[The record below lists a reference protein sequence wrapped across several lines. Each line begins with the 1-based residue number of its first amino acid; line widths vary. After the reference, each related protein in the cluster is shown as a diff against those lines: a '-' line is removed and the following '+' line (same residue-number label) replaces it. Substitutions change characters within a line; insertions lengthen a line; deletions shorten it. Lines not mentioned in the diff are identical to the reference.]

1 MRNVVILFCVIMAFV
16 SLSCKENRIVMTQ
29 EEISLINDGAD
40 TMRMRV
46 LSIENEK
53 DSLFLRL
60 QAKDLDVEKISTDEA
75 LQKLIKRMVV
85 TLDDEGGVGLAAPQV
100 GISRNLFLFM
110 RISDPG
116 APYQVAINP
125 KIIAHP
131 EERICFED
139 DGCLSI
145 PNRSGNSLRY
155 AYVDVEYYNEKGE
168 RIQERLSGHSRDTDF
183 TGIIF
188 QHEFDHLEG
197 VLYIDKLA
205 D

>member
-1 MRNVVILFCVIMAFV
+1 MRNIILFCTVMALV
-16 SLSCKENRIVMTQ
+16 LLSCKHDRMMMTKD
-29 EEISLINDGAD
+29 EISLIEEG
-40 TMRMRV
+40 TESERMRV
-46 LSIENEK
+46 LSIENET

-60 QAKDLDVEKISTDEA
+60 KASDLDTVQIVADEA
-75 LQKLIKRMVV
+75 LQKLIKRMIV

-100 GISRNLFLFM
+100 GVSRNLFLFM
-110 RISDPG
+110 RISDPK

-125 KIIAHP
+125 KIVGHP
-131 EERICFED
+131 DETICFEN

-168 RIQERLSGHSRDTDF
+168 LIKERLSGHSRQTDF

>member
-1 MRNVVILFCVIMAFV
+1 MRKIILLCVLMVLIAG
-16 SLSCKENRIVMTQ
+16 SCKQEKIKMTQ
-29 EEISLINDGAD
+29 EEIALINKGAS
-40 TMRMRV
+40 TERMRV
-46 LSIENEK
+46 LSVENIE

-60 QAKDLDVEKISTDEA
+60 KAKDIDTMQIASDAV
-75 LQKLIKRMVV
+75 LQKLIKRMIV

-100 GISRNLFLFM
+100 GVSRNLFLFM
-110 RISDPG
+110 RISDPK

-125 KIIAHP
+125 KIVGHP
-131 EERICFED
+131 DETICFEN

-168 RIQERLSGHSRDTDF
+168 LIKERLSGHSRQTDF

>member
-1 MRNVVILFCVIMAFV
+1 MWKIIVLCVLMVMIA
-16 SLSCKENRIVMTQ
+16 SSCKQDKLMMTQ

-40 TMRMRV
+40 TLRMRV

-60 QAKDLDVEKISTDEA
+60 LAKDLDVEKIATDEA

-125 KIIAHP
+125 KIVGHP
-131 EERICFED
+131 DETVCFED
-139 DGCLSI
+139 DGCLSV

-155 AYVDVEYYNEKGE
+155 AYVNVEYYNEKGE